1 MATNTLLQRLD
12 PSASTTGSSVAAS
25 HRRQTEDFL
34 AGGAIAA
41 GDWVAF
47 DNSQVG
53 PNQLL
58 YVTEA
63 AGVATKGNPAAFGVA
78 LAAAASGDRVTV
90 VVSGY
95 CESAQVAA
103 ATVAGSALVGPI
115 GTAGR
120 AEIEVPGTTTGQLCG
135 IALTD
140 DSAVTNYAQ
149 VIVLKQF

>member
-1 MATNTLLQRLD
+1 MATNTHLQRLD
-12 PSASTTGSSVAAS
+12 TAADTTGSSVSAS
-25 HRRQTEDFL
+25 NRRQTEDFI

-47 DNSQVG
+47 DASKTG
-53 PNQLL
+53 SDQLL
-58 YVTEA
+58 YVVEA
-63 AGVATKGNPAAFGVA
+63 AGVATKGNSAAFGVA
-78 LAAAASGDRVTV
+78 LAAAATDEGVTV
-90 VVSGY
+90 VVSGF

-149 VIVLKQF
+149 VVVLKQF